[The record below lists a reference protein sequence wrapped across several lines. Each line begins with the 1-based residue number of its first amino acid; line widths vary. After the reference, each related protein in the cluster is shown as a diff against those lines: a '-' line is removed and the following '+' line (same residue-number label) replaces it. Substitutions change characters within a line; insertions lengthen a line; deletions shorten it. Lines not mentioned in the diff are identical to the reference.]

1 MFSVSFLNNLDKTE
15 QIIQTNLENRIK
27 TLEQNLKNEED
38 FYAYNLC
45 KLQLEN
51 IYDKKAEINAKGI
64 ANVNGINMEKNRQ
77 SSF

>member
-51 IYDKKAEINAKGI
+51 IYDKKAEVNGKGI

>member
-51 IYDKKAEINAKGI
+51 IYDKKAEVNAKGI